1 MADLHNAPFWEPR
14 LIYSLFIRSIH
25 GGDGAI
31 DDIRIRG
38 RGNAAVNVHRCLA
51 GLASSL
57 ALLNSDLRLVI

>member
-1 MADLHNAPFWEPR
+1 MRGRAERKFDVHC
-14 LIYSLFIRSIH
+14 
-25 GGDGAI
+25 GDGAI

-38 RGNAAVNVHRCLA
+38 RDDRGNAAVNVHRCLA